1 MQWFKIRMFCFSA
14 SADCILLD
22 AAAAAFS
29 DDVGMLAEGLAVSD
43 AVLIFDITHENTPF
57 VFCILGKRGF
67 FYSPFG
73 EICSVYFIF

>member
-1 MQWFKIRMFCFSA
+1 MFRFSA
-14 SADCILLD
+14 SADGILLD

-29 DDVGMLAEGLAVSD
+29 DDVGMFTERLAVSD
-43 AVLIFDITHENTPF
+43 AVLIFDISHENTPF
-57 VFCILGKRGF
+57 VFCILGKRSL